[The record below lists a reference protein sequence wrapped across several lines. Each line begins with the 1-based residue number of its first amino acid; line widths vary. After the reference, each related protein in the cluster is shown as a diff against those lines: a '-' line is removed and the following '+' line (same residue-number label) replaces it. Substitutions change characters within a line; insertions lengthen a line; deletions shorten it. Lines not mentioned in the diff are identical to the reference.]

1 MEPLLA
7 GPALV
12 VEGGIIDPLGLGK
25 ITLDDDPAI
34 TVGAAAWEAELV
46 QATTEGVAEAIKQE
60 LAKKGAKKER

>member
-25 ITLDDDPAI
+25 IALDDDPAI
-34 TVGAAAWEAELV
+34 TVGAAA
-46 QATTEGVAEAIKQE
+46 
-60 LAKKGAKKER
+60 